1 MAITVSKDGMSTVNL
16 NDRLSPILDH
26 HAKMAFVFQYDLA
39 SRSFTLNTTSLTV
52 FQFGNDDTFASPATL
67 SGYDTAAA
75 QVNSIDLTS
84 AYKGGAWS
92 ILTPRI
98 LLSVG
103 LIPESLRVIGTDVA
117 GTAAAA
123 GTAVVPR
130 NTGCI
135 NTELN
140 AQFDDFW
147 TAATHGQF
155 LNILPPGNNSMC
167 SAFLGISQF
176 MNAGAGVSNS
186 PVMSY
191 PGQNR
196 PESRYTFG
204 TEVFVEPNI
213 RNMGDF
219 TPNRLLFTNGVNVS
233 RVSQLAASAPLT
245 NTALVALDVIVKVV
259 TANVEF
265 SNNGENYDAPE
276 WDLLSKRRIAYFRGE
291 NSCFAI

>member
-1 MAITVSKDGMSTVNL
+1 MAITVSKDGMSAVNL

-26 HAKMAFVFQYDLA
+26 TAKMAFVFEYVLA
-39 SRSFTLNTTSLTV
+39 SRTFILNTTALQV
-52 FQFGNDDTFASPATL
+52 FQFGNDDTFATPAIA
-67 SGYDTAAA
+67 SGYSDATTQA
-75 QVNSIDLTS
+75 NSIDLTS

-92 ILTPRI
+92 ITYDRI

-103 LIPESLRVIGTDVA
+103 IVPETLRLLSPVGGADG
-117 GTAAAA
+117 GTA
-123 GTAVVPR
+123 TTVPR
-130 NTGCI
+130 AGGQV

-147 TAATHGQF
+147 AAALHGQF

-167 SAFLGISQF
+167 SAFLGLSQF
-176 MNAGAGVSNS
+176 MNPGAGPSNAPS
-186 PVMSY
+186 MSF

-196 PESRYTFG
+196 PEARYTLG

-219 TPNRLLFTNGVNVS
+219 NPNRISFTNGVNVAS
-233 RVSQLAASAPLT
+233 VSQLPAAAALT
-245 NTALVALDVIVKVV
+245 TGSRIALDVIVKVV

-265 SNNGENYDAPE
+265 KKGGAEYDAPE
-276 WDLLSKRRIAYFRGE
+276 SDPLSKRRIAMFRGD
-291 NSCFAI
+291 NSFCAI

>member
-1 MAITVSKDGMSTVNL
+1 MAITVSKDGMSAVNL

-26 HAKMAFVFQYDLA
+26 TAKMAFVFQYA
-39 SRSFTLNTTSLTV
+39 AATRTFTLNTTALQV
-52 FQFGNDDTFASPATL
+52 FQFGNDDTFATPAIA
-67 SGYDTAAA
+67 SGYSDATTQA
-75 QVNSIDLTS
+75 NSIDLTS

-92 ILTPRI
+92 ITYPRI

-103 LIPESLRVIGTDVA
+103 IVPESLRLLG
-117 GTAAAA
+117 AAAA
-123 GTAVVPR
+123 GTAIVPR
-130 NTGCI
+130 AGGQI

-147 TAATHGQF
+147 TAALHGQF

-167 SAFLGISQF
+167 SAFLGLSQF
-176 MNAGAGVSNS
+176 MNPGAGPSNAPS
-186 PVMSY
+186 MSF

-196 PESRYTFG
+196 PEARYTLG

-219 TPNRLLFTNGVNVS
+219 NPNRIGFTNGVNVAS
-233 RVSQLAASAPLT
+233 VSQLPAAAALT
-245 NTALVALDVIVKVV
+245 DTALVALDVIVKVV

-265 SNNGENYDAPE
+265 KNGGSEYDAPE
-276 WDLLSKRRIAYFRGE
+276 SDPLSKRRIAMFRGD
-291 NSCFAI
+291 NSFCAI